1 MLKTLNLPLSP
12 IEMVLEK
19 KKKKEEKKKKKKK
32 KWCLIFQNKKN
43 TYIY

>member
-19 KKKKEEKKKKKKK
+19 KKKKEEKKKKKEMVLDFPK
-32 KWCLIFQNKKN
+32 
-43 TYIY
+43 